1 MSAQQYQYAKSYYQ
15 DPYQYQQYMNGSAG
29 QAQGLTQLQQSQGQ
43 SQQGQ
48 PLGAQSLLLANQY
61 QQPMSLYYMMGN
73 QQVPSQ
79 IHLQGQQPQ
88 QQQYQPYQQPQQP
101 QQLLHQQGGPTSGDY
116 SHYASYSG
124 TSAPYNQYAVYQ
136 QSQQPTAQ
144 NQMYGVPAGASTG
157 LSGQQAPSTA
167 SSATTNPT
175 TQTAQQ
181 GSLSATSGVATV
193 PPASAKASSP
203 AESGA
208 NANVGQLQPPGIR
221 PRVTTTMWEDEKT
234 LCYQVDANNVSV
246 VRRADNNM
254 INGTKLLNVA
264 QMTRGRRDGILKLEK
279 VRHVVKIGSMHLKGV
294 WIPFERALAMAQ
306 REGIVDLLYPLFV
319 RDIKRVIQTGVTPA
333 AQTAAAGTT
342 ATAPPST
349 TAKSTP
355 LVPQQNGSYSASSA
369 GGAAAAN
376 GSGTAAASSNPSTG
390 GYYPQYQAGYPLTAN
405 SGTSGNVLGESGSAS
420 QQQTQQVGQQQMYPY
435 SQPYFNQYYPYGQGG
450 GATGA
455 SLSYGSYSA
464 PMYSSSYP
472 YGQQPQGIPYQ
483 GQPQQPQLAQSQQA
497 PQPQQSSPLV
507 DKKPDMKPE
516 LKK

>member
-15 DPYQYQQYMNGSAG
+15 DPYQYQQYMNGTTG
-29 QAQGLTQLQQSQGQ
+29 QGQGLSQLQQPQVQ
-43 SQQGQ
+43 SQQ
-48 PLGAQSLLLANQY
+48 PLAAQLSLLTNQY

-73 QQVPSQ
+73 QQVPGQ
-79 IHLQGQQPQ
+79 LHLQGQQPQ
-88 QQQYQPYQQPQQP
+88 QQQYQPYQQPQSL
-101 QQLLHQQGGPTSGDY
+101 QQLHQQGAASNAADY

-124 TSAPYNQYAVYQ
+124 ASAPYNQYAMYQ

-144 NQMYGVPAGASTG
+144 SQMYGVPSATSSG
-157 LSGQQAPSTA
+157 LSGQQVPSTA

-175 TQTAQQ
+175 TTQSGQPGSMSTA
-181 GSLSATSGVATV
+181 SGVAAV
-193 PPASAKASSP
+193 PPHTAKAASP
-203 AESGA
+203 AESA
-208 NANVGQLQPPGIR
+208 PSNANVGQLQPPGIR

-264 QMTRGRRDGILKLEK
+264 QMTRGRRDGILKSEK

-333 AQTAAAGTT
+333 AQPAASATPTAANPA
-342 ATAPPST
+342 ST

-355 LVPQQNGSYSASSA
+355 LVPQLNPTFSAGST
-369 GGAAAAN
+369 GGAATTNGGAAP
-376 GSGTAAASSNPSTG
+376 SNPG
-390 GYYPQYQAGYPLTAN
+390 VGYYPQYQTGYPLAAMN
-405 SGTSGNVLGESGSAS
+405 SSATGVLGDSATNGS
-420 QQQTQQVGQQQMYPY
+420 QQQSQQVGQQQMYPY
-435 SQPYFNQYYPYGQGG
+435 NQPYYNQYYPYSQGG
-450 GATGA
+450 GAAGA
-455 SLSYGSYSA
+455 SSSYASYSA

-472 YGQQPQGIPYQ
+472 YGQQPQGLPYQ
-483 GQPQQPQLAQSQQA
+483 QPQQPQLAQGQQA
-497 PQPQQSSPLV
+497 QPQPQLSSPLA
-507 DKKPDMKPE
+507 DKKPD
-516 LKK
+516 LKDKK